1 MTLLTLI
8 GTTLGRLDEDTA
20 APVYY
25 TAADAIQALNWA
37 QRLFV
42 LLTLC
47 LEDTATLTLTA
58 TTAWYRVRTQVSDWL
73 LPLRLEY
80 ANSHIR
86 PARLS
91 ELDAL
96 DATWQARPGSP
107 SRYACLGLDLLA
119 LTPQTAENSTLS
131 AIYAKGPARMTD
143 DSDVPEIPAEYHDL
157 LAGAAIG
164 LLRLREGGQEM
175 QKAMQGLAP
184 FFEGGR
190 QLARYVR
197 QRSLDLRYDRIPP
210 EVERYDL
217 SRLLAISRK
226 EHPWLTTSQSPPA
239 PAQP

>member
-8 GTTLGRLDEDTA
+8 STTLTRLDEDPA

-47 LEDTATLTLTA
+47 LEDTATVTLA
-58 TTAWYRVRTQVSDWL
+58 AATAWYRVRTQVTDWL

-80 ANSHIR
+80 GGAQVR

-96 DATWQARPGSP
+96 DATWQTRPGSP

-119 LTPQTAENSTLS
+119 VTPQPGATASLT
-131 AIYAKGPARMTD
+131 AIYAKGPARMSLD
-143 DSDVPEIPAEYHDL
+143 ADVPEIPVAYQEL
-157 LAGAAIG
+157 LPGAAIG

-175 QKAMQGLAP
+175 QKAQAGLAA
-184 FFEGGR
+184 FFDGAR
-190 QLARYVR
+190 RLARYVR
-197 QRSLDLRYDRIPP
+197 QRSLDLRYDRLPI
-210 EVERYDL
+210 ELERIDL

-226 EHPWLTTSQSPPA
+226 EQPWLTTSQSPPA